1 MTYISFDRGVVHCL
15 KLSPNL
21 RKPTKGAK
29 GAINRDKKK
38 VLELEVRKLLVIL
51 AMVRDADDIEKEETE
66 EEQDPSK

>member
-1 MTYISFDRGVVHCL
+1 MAYITFNRGVVHCL

-21 RKPTKGAK
+21 RRPTKGAK

-38 VLELEVRKLLVIL
+38 VLELEVKKLLVIL
-51 AMVRDADDIEKEETE
+51 AMVREAEGVEKEENE